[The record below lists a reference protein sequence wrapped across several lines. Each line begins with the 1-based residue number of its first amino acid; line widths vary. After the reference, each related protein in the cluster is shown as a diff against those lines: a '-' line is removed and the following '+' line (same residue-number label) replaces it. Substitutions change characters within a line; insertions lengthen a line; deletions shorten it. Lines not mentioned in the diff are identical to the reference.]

1 MTMFTRRVTV
11 VLAAIGLLVGY
22 ASAQTTVRI
31 ICGSVGDQTELCRAQ
46 SEAWAAE
53 TGNRVEVLPSVPGS
67 DDRLAIYQQQLTAG
81 SSEID
86 VYQIENIWPALL
98 ADFFADLNEYLPAGY
113 TDEFFPSM
121 IANDSVGGRL
131 ISVPWYGDAGL
142 LYYRSDLL
150 EKYGFAGPPTTWTEL
165 EDMAA
170 AIQAGERAAGN
181 ASFWGFVW
189 QGAPYEGL
197 TCDALE
203 WIYSFD
209 GGTIVDD
216 SGAITVNTP
225 AAAAA
230 LEMAAAWVGTITP
243 PGVTGYREEDS
254 RGIWQAGN
262 AAFMRN
268 WPYAYA
274 LGNSD
279 DSPIRGLFDVTVL
292 PAGPDGTHAATFG
305 GHSLAVSRF
314 SRNPEASADLVR
326 YLTSYA
332 VQADRAK
339 RGYNPSRPAVY
350 EDADVLAVVPFMG
363 ALYPVFQSAVVRP
376 TTVTAEAYPR
386 VSQAFWSAAH
396 AVLTGQSDGA
406 TALGQLERQLEQ
418 IRGRGW

>member
-1 MTMFTRRVTV
+1 MTLRPLTMFV
-11 VLAAIGLLVGY
+11 AAATLLF
-22 ASAQTTVRI
+22 ASAHAQSTVRI
-31 ICGSVGDQTELCRAQ
+31 ICGSVGDQTELCRQQA
-46 SEAWAAE
+46 EMWAAE
-53 TGNRVEVLPSVPGS
+53 TGNRVEVLASVPGS

-113 TDEFFPSM
+113 TDEFFPGM
-121 IANDSVGGRL
+121 IQNDTVDGRL

-142 LYYRSDLL
+142 LYYRTDLL
-150 EKYGFAGPPTTWTEL
+150 EAYGFDGPPATWTEL
-165 EDMAA
+165 EQMAA
-170 AIQAGERAAGN
+170 EIQAGQRAAGN

-209 GGTIVDD
+209 GGTIVAPD
-216 SGAITVNTP
+216 GTITVNNE

-230 LEMAAAWVGTITP
+230 LDMAAAWVGTISP

-262 AAFMRN
+262 SAFMRN

-292 PAGPDGTHAATFG
+292 PAGPTGMNAATFG

-314 SRNPEASADLVR
+314 SNNAEAAADLVR
-326 YLTSYA
+326 FLTSYD

-350 EDADVLAVVPFMG
+350 EDEAVLDVVPFMG
-363 ALYPVFQSAVVRP
+363 ALFPVFANAVQRP

-386 VSQAFWSAAH
+386 VSQAFWSASH

-406 TALGQLERQLEQ
+406 TALAQLERQLEQ
-418 IRGRGW
+418 IRGRDW

>member
-1 MTMFTRRVTV
+1 MNIRNVTV
-11 VLAAIGLLVGY
+11 WLVAVMLTFGA

-31 ICGSVGDQTELCRAQ
+31 ICGAVGDQTELCREQA
-46 SEAWAAE
+46 ELWAAQ
-53 TGNRVEVLPSVPGS
+53 TGNRVEVLPSIPGS

-81 SSEID
+81 STEID

-98 ADFFADLNEYLPAGY
+98 ADFFVDLNEFLPSGY

-121 IANDSVGGRL
+121 IANDTVDGRL
-131 ISVPWYGDAGL
+131 ISLPWYGDAGL
-142 LYYRSDLL
+142 LYYRTDLL
-150 EKYGFAGPPTTWTEL
+150 EQYGFDAPPATWTEL
-165 EDMAA
+165 EEMAA
-170 AIQAGERAAGN
+170 TIQAGERAAGN

-209 GGTIVDD
+209 GGTIIDAE
-216 SGAITVNTP
+216 GAITVNNA

-230 LEMAAAWVGTITP
+230 LDMAAGWIGTITP
-243 PGVTGYREEDS
+243 PGVTGYREEES

-268 WPYAYA
+268 WPYAFA
-274 LGNSD
+274 LGNSA
-279 DSPIRGLFDVTVL
+279 DSPIRDRFDVTVL
-292 PAGPDGTHAATFG
+292 PAGPDGTNAATFG

-314 SRNPEASADLVR
+314 SSNAEVAADLVR
-326 YLTSYA
+326 FLASYEI
-332 VQADRAK
+332 QAERAK

-350 EDADVLAVVPFMG
+350 EDADVLDVVPFMG
-363 ALYPVFQSAVVRP
+363 ALFPVFQSAVVRP
-376 TTVTAEAYPR
+376 TTITAEKYPR
-386 VSQAFWSAAH
+386 VSEAFWSASH

-406 TALGQLERQLEQ
+406 TALAQLERQLEQ